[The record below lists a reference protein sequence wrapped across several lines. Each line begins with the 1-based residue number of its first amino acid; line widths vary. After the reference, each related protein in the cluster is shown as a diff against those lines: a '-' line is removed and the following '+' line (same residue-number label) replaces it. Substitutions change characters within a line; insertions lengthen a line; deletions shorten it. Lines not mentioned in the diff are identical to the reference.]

1 MVPPNERV
9 FNFDHPNPQF
19 PTSLVFM
26 NNPQLVLTTP
36 HEKFRGECSVC
47 AESAFSINEPYD
59 EALYTRVFLAHLEQA
74 HLKPM
79 T

>member
-1 MVPPNERV
+1 
-9 FNFDHPNPQF
+9 
-19 PTSLVFM
+19 M

-36 HEKFRGECSVC
+36 HGKFRGECSVC
-47 AESAFSINEPYD
+47 PESAFSINEPYD